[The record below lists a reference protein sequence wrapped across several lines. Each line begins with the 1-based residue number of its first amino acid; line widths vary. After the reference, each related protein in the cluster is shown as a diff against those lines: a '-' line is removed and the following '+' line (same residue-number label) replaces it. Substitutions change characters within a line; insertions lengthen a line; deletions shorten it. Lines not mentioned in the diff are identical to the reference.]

1 MERNR
6 NRSRRAASRAPSTIL
21 KLALMGQSPRRLHQ
35 RQSFPLESGA
45 TSHNAIGN
53 ASTVKLCLCLGANPR
68 RFRFGGKRRGHIYG
82 VAGAQKLAPRSAS
95 FTEVSGEE
103 EAGGVCRGRGY
114 LWIFNRSLLITHT
127 VRALCCKA
135 DIAIS
140 PGPYILSMAQCSD
153 CGACGFV
160 LAGHTATKCGGC
172 LHPVQRWKRNLLV
185 V

>member
-1 MERNR
+1 MKSPGPTHQPGSNR
-6 NRSRRAASRAPSTIL
+6 GDPRTSVLP
-21 KLALMGQSPRRLHQ
+21 LAK
-35 RQSFPLESGA
+35 
-45 TSHNAIGN
+45 IGN

-68 RFRFGGKRRGHIYG
+68 RFRFGGKLRGHIYG

-114 LWIFNRSLLITHT
+114 SMDFQSQPTDNSS

-140 PGPYILSMAQCSD
+140 PGPYILSMAQMQRLRRLRLRSYRLHGSKGMKRRLAD
-153 CGACGFV
+153 NTLETRGFDPLRV
-160 LAGHTATKCGGC
+160 SMWDLGWYHQAAAAM
-172 LHPVQRWKRNLLV
+172 L
-185 V
+185 

>member
-1 MERNR
+1 M
-6 NRSRRAASRAPSTIL
+6 
-21 KLALMGQSPRRLHQ
+21 
-35 RQSFPLESGA
+35 
-45 TSHNAIGN
+45 
-53 ASTVKLCLCLGANPR
+53 CLGANPR
-68 RFRFGGKRRGHIYG
+68 CFRFRGERRGHIYG
-82 VAGAQKLAPRSAS
+82 VAGAQKLAPTLLKFLGRRKPEA
-95 FTEVSGEE
+95 FAAVAVS
-103 EAGGVCRGRGY
+103 